1 MVYQSTATFPHLK
14 IKPSVGQF
22 FIRETPIIGVTVVSM
37 WIWLFANFQGHTW
50 FLLAVILGS
59 LNLVYQ
65 FVYLKMTTYLVT
77 SEQIVIVK
85 GVFSTRVGYVE
96 LYRVVDYEERRN
108 FAQLLFGIK
117 TVIIHSQDRTNSCL
131 MMEGIKD
138 KHHLVSNIRMRVE
151 FNKRRKAIYESTN
164 Q

>member
-117 TVIIHSQDRTNSCL
+117 TVFVLSRDRTNGCL
-131 MMEGIKD
+131 KMVGIDASKD
-138 KHHLVSNIRMRVE
+138 IVGEIRRRVE
-151 FNKRRKAIYESTN
+151 YNQKRKGIYEINS
-164 Q
+164 